1 MSPFSLPPTTT
12 SAVAILPV
20 FGKAFWA
27 LSELLPS
34 SLGLVFRLFPGLYVS
49 PELKTGPVLRSGLI
63 KSEQKYYWVARCN
76 GHHGDVSEER
86 PFGGDGL

>member
-20 FGKAFWA
+20 LGEAFSA

-34 SLGLVFRLFPGLYVS
+34 SLGLVFRLFPGLCVS
-49 PELKTGPVLRSGLI
+49 PELKTGPVLRSGMI
-63 KSEQKYYWVARCN
+63 KSEQKYLLGCRMW
-76 GHHGDVSEER
+76 
-86 PFGGDGL
+86 